1 MSTKNKP
8 SLVAS
13 VPDLLLK
20 NRTVIFVESVVVLLA
35 AWALAYQAI
44 PVFADAFV
52 SPANAAT
59 ATYELL
65 ASDIWI
71 EHLTASLIHVAY
83 GFGIALFAGTAI
95 GLLIGWWDFWEKAF
109 QDYLTLGLTVPS
121 LFVAIFAAMW
131 FGIGPI
137 TPSAAAAIVATPYL
151 ATSVYSGVNDVDSD
165 LIDMTNAFDVSRSR
179 VIRRVILQ
187 SVLPDWFAGVRYAL
201 ALSWKISSLAEY
213 IAANKGI
220 GYMIRF
226 ETRVLDLPGVIS
238 WVVFF
243 TAFLLVME
251 YGVLAQIEKRAFAWR
266 QDTSIGFSD
275 K

>member
-1 MSTKNKP
+1 MGTRNKP
-8 SLVAS
+8 RLVAS
-13 VPDLLLK
+13 VPDLLLE
-20 NRTVIFVESVVVLLA
+20 NRMVIFVESVVALLA
-35 AWALAYQAI
+35 AWALAYRAF
-44 PVFADAFV
+44 PVFAEAFV
-52 SPANAAT
+52 SPTNAGI
-59 ATYELL
+59 ATYQLL

-83 GFGIALFAGTAI
+83 GFGIALFAGTTI
-95 GLLIGWWDFWEKAF
+95 GLLIGWWDFWEAAF

-131 FGIGPI
+131 FGIGPA
-137 TPSAAAAIVATPYL
+137 TPSASAAIVATPYL
-151 ATSVYSGVNDVDSD
+151 ATSVYSGVNDIDGD
-165 LIDMTNAFDVSRSR
+165 LIDMTNAFDVSRRR

-187 SVLPDWFAGVRYAL
+187 SILPDWFAGVRYAL

-220 GYMIRF
+220 GFMIRF
-226 ETRVLDLPGVIS
+226 ETRVLDLAGVLS
-238 WVVFF
+238 WVAFF
-243 TAFLLVME
+243 TAFLLIME

-275 K
+275 